1 GGSTGTPLDVRPRAR
16 LRGSAAGA
24 APGTENRGVAN
35 ESFRRERRRAAA
47 AIALLLVAYFA
58 VPMEPDPNG
67 LRLALRSLGTLVLVL
82 VVAFL
87 VTGQVRRQLAVEQ
100 PTGDAEIRALLRLA
114 VALIAGLLVFALADY
129 VVANSR
135 PGEFSG
141 LRTRIDALYFALTTL
156 TTVGYGDVHAQG
168 QIARV
173 VVCAQMVFSIGVIA
187 TGASIVVRQM
197 TQRPGARR
205 G

>member
-1 GGSTGTPLDVRPRAR
+1 MAS
-16 LRGSAAGA
+16 
-24 APGTENRGVAN
+24 
-35 ESFRRERRRAAA
+35 ESFRRERRRAAVA
-47 AIALLLVAYFA
+47 VALLLVAYFA
-58 VPMEPDPNG
+58 VPVAPDPNG
-67 LRLALRSLGTLVLVL
+67 LRLALRSAGTLLVVI

-100 PTGDAEIRALLRLA
+100 PTGAAENRALVRLA

-135 PGEFSG
+135 PDEFAG
-141 LRTRIDALYFALTTL
+141 LETRIDALYFALATL

-173 VVCAQMVFSIGVIA
+173 VLCAQMVFSIGVVA
-187 TGASIVVRQM
+187 TGASIVVKQM
-197 TQRPGARR
+197 TQRPRAGRR
-205 G
+205 